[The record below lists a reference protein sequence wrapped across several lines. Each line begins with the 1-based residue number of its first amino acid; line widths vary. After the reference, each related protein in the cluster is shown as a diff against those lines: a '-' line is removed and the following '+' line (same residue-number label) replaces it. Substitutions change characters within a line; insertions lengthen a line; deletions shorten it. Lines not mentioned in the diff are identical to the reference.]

1 MKIIAVFAFIL
12 TLAACGAKE
21 SNDIALIRQ
30 QTEINRAKL
39 QSLQTDRDV
48 NRLIKN

>member
-1 MKIIAVFAFIL
+1 MKIIAVFIFVV
-12 TLAACGAKE
+12 LAACQSKE
-21 SNDIALIRQ
+21 SKDIALIRQ

-39 QSLQTDRDV
+39 QALQTDKEI